1 MAEPAVRVVGVV
13 GGEVFGAAARAAV
26 ASADVV
32 VGSPRHLA
40 AVVSGPAERVE
51 LQGPLEPIIERI
63 TARRGAGRAV
73 CVLASGDPGFFGIA
87 RLLVGRLGRD
97 AVRIHP
103 APSTVALAFAAA
115 GVSWDDAVVVSA
127 HGRPLA
133 DGLAA
138 IIAARK
144 VAVLTAPDNPP
155 EAVGQALDGAGCG
168 PREVVVASR
177 LGEVDERIVATD
189 LAGLAAGCFDPLSVV
204 VLLQPDVASPG
215 PGLMW
220 GRHEDAFAR
229 RAGMI
234 TKAEV
239 RAVALSKL
247 ELTRSAVL
255 WDVGAGSGSVAV
267 EAATMAPGLRAYAI
281 ERDAADAAHIGVN
294 AAAAGVGV
302 DVVVGSAPAA
312 LDGLPAPDRV
322 FVGGG
327 GLDVL
332 HACWERLRPAGRLV
346 ATFVVLDRA
355 LAAFDLLGS
364 MVQVHVDRCVA
375 IGSAGVRLEPLNP
388 VFVCWGAKSA
398 P

>member
-1 MAEPAVRVVGVV
+1 
-13 GGEVFGAAARAAV
+13 V
-26 ASADVV
+26 A
-32 VGSPRHLA
+32 
-40 AVVSGPAERVE
+40 
-51 LQGPLEPIIERI
+51 
-63 TARRGAGRAV
+63 
-73 CVLASGDPGFFGIA
+73 
-87 RLLVGRLGRD
+87 RLGRD

-103 APSTVALAFAAA
+103 APSSVALAFAAA

-138 IIAARK
+138 ITAARK
-144 VAVLTAPDNPP
+144 VAVLTSPESPP
-155 EAVGQALDGAGCG
+155 EAVGRALDAAGCG

-177 LGEVDERIVATD
+177 LGEDGERIVATD
-189 LAGLAAGCFDPLSVV
+189 LAGLAAGGFDPLSVV
-204 VLLQPDVASPG
+204 VLLQPDVAAPG
-215 PGLMW
+215 PSLTW
-220 GRHEDAFAR
+220 GRHEDAFVR
-229 RAGMI
+229 RAGMV

-267 EAATMAPGLRAYAI
+267 EAAAMAPGLRAYAI
-281 ERDAADAAHIGVN
+281 ERDATDAANIGVN
-294 AAAAGVGV
+294 ATAFGVAV
-302 DVVVGSAPAA
+302 DVVVGLAPAA
-312 LDGLPAPDRV
+312 LEGLPAPDRV

-388 VFVCWGAKSA
+388 VFVCWGAKSGA